1 MPPRTDCPLQARRSA
16 RGGLCLAVLVLATAV
31 ITPLPAHA
39 WLGALSKLGSAAGK
53 GAATAGKGAAAGAGA
68 VGGVEAMQGANAAAK
83 AGKGA
88 VAAEGAAA
96 ASADDISRASGLG
109 KAVPDEVAAMLS
121 TPGKTLLDVPDPG
134 ARSWLGRPAAKLNPA
149 DADLMVRDYAALLQ
163 GKPAAG
169 PRQAIERTAANPREP
184 QLPTTRP
191 PSQVPWYAFELVARA
206 AHLGHAGAKAEKERL
221 CRSTATRP
229 AWGDACTPASTSPRS
244 PLKS

>member
-1 MPPRTDCPLQARRSA
+1 MDHSTLPPLQARRSVRA
-16 RGGLCLAVLVLATAV
+16 GLGLAAVVLAAAAV
-31 ITPLPAHA
+31 APGPAHA

-68 VGGVEAMQGANAAAK
+68 VGGVEAVQGANAAAK

-88 VAAEGAAA
+88 AAAEGAAA

-134 ARSWLGRPAAKLNPA
+134 ARSWLGRPASKLHPT
-149 DADLMVRDYAALLQ
+149 DADLMVRDYAALLE

-169 PRQAIERTAANPREP
+169 PRPAIERTAAAPREP
-184 QLPTTRP
+184 QLPTSRP

-206 AHLGHAGAKAEKERL
+206 AHLGHTGARAEKERL
-221 CRSTATRP
+221 CRSTAARP
-229 AWGDACTPASTSPRS
+229 AWGDACTSSYRP